1 MKKQALGKNYRN
13 GMSLVE
19 LMRMF
24 PDDEAAE
31 KWFIKNRW
39 SGGIECP
46 RCSSQN
52 IQEQT
57 THPTM
62 RHRCRSCRKFFSVK
76 SGTVMES
83 SNLGYQV
90 WALAFYLPTTNF
102 KGVSSMKLHR
112 DLDITQK
119 AAWHLAHRI
128 RETYIDSQINLL
140 SGEVEV
146 DETYMGGLEKN
157 KHESKKLKEGRGTVG
172 KTAVIGAK
180 DRDANK
186 VKADVIENVERPT
199 LHGFIQDNVEEDSTV
214 FTDDFRSYR
223 ELKNFYHE
231 FVRHSAGAY

>member
-1 MKKQALGKNYRN
+1 MKKQAPGKNYRK

-24 PDDEAAE
+24 PDDESAE

-46 RCSSQN
+46 RCSSQK

-90 WALAFYLPTTNF
+90 WTLAFYLLTTNL
-102 KGVSSMKLHR
+102 KGVSSMKLHQ

-157 KHESKKLKEGRGTVG
+157 KHESKKLQETQR
-172 KTAVIGAK
+172 
-180 DRDANK
+180 
-186 VKADVIENVERPT
+186 
-199 LHGFIQDNVEEDSTV
+199 
-214 FTDDFRSYR
+214 RSW
-223 ELKNFYHE
+223 NC
-231 FVRHSAGAY
+231 G